1 MGFLVLIAVGGI
13 LGWLA
18 AILSRSDDRR
28 GMILNVAVGV
38 IGAVAAGA
46 LGSSAPLAAGLSATA
61 LLLGIVAASAL
72 LCAVNVARSSRVN

>member
-28 GMILNVAVGV
+28 DMIFNVAVGV

-72 LCAVNVARSSRVN
+72 LCAVNVACSSRVN